1 MSYDSNY
8 LCKRCGN
15 LLYEDVQTK
24 KEYCI
29 SQKCPTFSG
38 FKIINNSQ
46 QIEEEI
52 NKMVN
57 SVKRKLRQF
66 SSEFKEH
73 LHDLREGM
81 FNNIGEGLNM
91 GKFHALNEL
100 ILISSDIRFFGRIRS
115 VQKFNQVIEEFSSIA
130 DKENFLDSLKEEVF
144 VIVRFPK
151 EEKIRTLAL
160 KYYPAFIEQYENYGL
175 IRSSRKSE
183 AFKYEAL
190 DILEVDRI
198 PFQIG
203 MEMTPFFKQFFR
215 IMVQMKMLVEYNY
228 RLSLIA
234 KRKFTKKDIAGLLS
248 LFFSARHRKINWN
261 NSYFNNHLDRN
272 EFTEDEKKDFKK
284 FVFGNDS
291 LVPIGLNED
300 NKNIF
305 FPLTL
310 LFFSFYFLGKLPEK
324 DIVNECKGEAS
335 LRFEN
340 EVRDLLKSK
349 GLDIPFNTEIE
360 IIKGSY
366 KYDVIAISKNDRKI
380 YLIEVK
386 YSDLPQS
393 AFSGKKLKDIKLD
406 DKDADYGEISMA
418 EEHKNRL
425 KEFSANL
432 QRFEEKS
439 KMDFKG
445 FEIIPLIVMKYI
457 PLLKSFENIGF
468 LSFEQLNENL

>member
-1 MSYDSNY
+1 MVYESDY
-8 LCKRCGN
+8 LCKGCGN

-24 KEYCI
+24 KEHCI
-29 SQKCPTFSG
+29 NEKCPTFLG

-46 QIEEEI
+46 QVEEKI
-52 NKMVN
+52 SKMIS
-57 SVKRKLRQF
+57 SVKGKLRQF
-66 SSEFKEH
+66 SPEFKEY
-73 LHDLREGM
+73 LHDIREAM

-91 GKFHALNEL
+91 GKFHAINEL
-100 ILISSDIRFFGRIRS
+100 SIISANMRFFGRIRS
-115 VQKFNQVIEEFSSIA
+115 VQKFNQVIGEFSSIA

-175 IRSSRKSE
+175 ISSSRKSK
-183 AFKYEAL
+183 AFKYEPL

-215 IMVQMKMLVEYNY
+215 IMVQMKMLMEYNY

-272 EFTEDEKKDFKK
+272 EFTADEKRDFKK
-284 FVFGNDS
+284 FVFGEDN

-305 FPLTL
+305 LPLTS
-310 LFFSFYFLGKLPEK
+310 LFFSFYFMGKLPEK
-324 DIVNECKGEAS
+324 DIVNECKREAS

-349 GLDIPFNTEIE
+349 GMDVPFDTEIE

-366 KYDVIAISKNDRKI
+366 KYDIIAISKSNKEI

-406 DKDADYGEISMA
+406 DKNADYGEISMA

-425 KEFSANL
+425 KEFNANL

-439 KMDFKG
+439 KIDVKG
-445 FEIIPLIVMKYI
+445 FEIIPLIVMKYT
-457 PLLKSFENIGF
+457 PLLKSFENIRF